1 MNMDMIATAKEYM
14 SPEEYVA
21 LSARTCKMF
30 PEGLSLSPDDADIL
44 HAILG
49 MSGEVGE
56 LVDGFKKHLIY
67 GKPLDGRNLEEEA
80 GDVLWYMALLFRS
93 IQVDFSEVMHKN
105 IEKLKLRYPDKYTD
119 AHAVARADK
128 IGEE

>member
-1 MNMDMIATAKEYM
+1 MDAKD
-14 SPEEYVA
+14 YVE
-21 LSARTCKMF
+21 LSGRTCKEF
-30 PEGLSLSPDDADIL
+30 PDGMKLDRFQADAL

-67 GKPLDGRNLEEEA
+67 GKQVDMANLIEEA

-93 IQVDFSEVMHKN
+93 IGVSFESVMEMN

-119 AHAVARADK
+119 AHAIARADK
-128 IGEE
+128 GAE